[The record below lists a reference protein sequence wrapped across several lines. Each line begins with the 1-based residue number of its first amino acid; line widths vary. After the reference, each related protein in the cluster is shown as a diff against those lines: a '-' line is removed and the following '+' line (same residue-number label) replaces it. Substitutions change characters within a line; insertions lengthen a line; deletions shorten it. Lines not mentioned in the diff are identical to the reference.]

1 MLEWIE
7 VKPISACD
15 SWVRKEAVE
24 KLDEKL
30 SFQLS
35 EADEKSSLQLAR
47 HETSKKTPTNDP
59 NENEEHE
66 RDSFFFRIANNRA
79 VRCVF
84 IQLI

>member
-1 MLEWIE
+1 MVLEWIE

-47 HETSKKTPTNDP
+47 HETSKKMSQP
-59 NENEEHE
+59 
-66 RDSFFFRIANNRA
+66 AK
-79 VRCVF
+79 
-84 IQLI
+84 